1 MQKLKNDYDDEKS
14 RSIIELSQKLQ
25 QATFTTYK
33 LRRENIE
40 YEEQYKYNQR
50 QIEIKTKAIYK
61 LEE

>member
-40 YEEQYKYNQR
+40 FEEQYKYNQR